1 MKVQVLK
8 NLLTGEPFYSY
19 APETEAEAKELGDVI
34 AEMKRPYPPAPG
46 PDGLPY
52 IKKLPPLPR
61 GADRKIGW
69 KVQLLRHPSQPVWQP
84 ILCQGRF
91 CYRVPEDAPVFYTA
105 DDAIDAANRAAIRL
119 GVEYRDEM

>member
-1 MKVQVLK
+1 MKVQTLV
-8 NLLTGEPFYSY
+8 NLLNGEPFYSC
-19 APETEAEAKELGDVI
+19 APETDEEAQELGDMI
-34 AEMKRPYPPAPG
+34 AEMTRPYPPPPG

-61 GADRKIGW
+61 EADPVIGW

-91 CYRVPEDAPVFYTA
+91 CYRVPEDAPLFYTA
-105 DDAIDAANRAAIRL
+105 EDAIDAANRAAIRL
-119 GVEYRDEM
+119 AIEFRDEM